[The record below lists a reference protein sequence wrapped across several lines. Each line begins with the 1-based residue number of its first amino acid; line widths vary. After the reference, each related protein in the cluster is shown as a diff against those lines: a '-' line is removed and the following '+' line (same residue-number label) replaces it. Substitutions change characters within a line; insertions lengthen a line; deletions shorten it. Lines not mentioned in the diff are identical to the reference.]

1 MYVFEILLK
10 FILFKII
17 YVPCV
22 YFFIIIYRFTISILD
37 VILSIHMCMFNFYLG
52 HSGTVRTIQVLDNEN
67 SFLTSSKDKT
77 VKLWSLRSCGDG
89 STQVPCQWTYTQHRK
104 SVFAVSF
111 LDSLRLVGSC
121 DSTVHV
127 INFLL
132 YFSSI

>member
-1 MYVFEILLK
+1 MYFTS
-10 FILFKII
+10 
-17 YVPCV
+17 
-22 YFFIIIYRFTISILD
+22 FFFLIYRFTFSALD
-37 VILSIHMCMFNFYLG
+37 VCLSIHMYNFYLG

-89 STQVPCQWTYTQHRK
+89 SAQVPCQWTYTQHRK

-127 INFLL
+127 INSL
-132 YFSSI
+132 